1 MKGEDVSRIIFSL
14 ETTSFANAG
23 FVRSI
28 TLNILVSKGSDLM
41 PFEIITICLPI
52 P

>member
-1 MKGEDVSRIIFSL
+1 
-14 ETTSFANAG
+14 
-23 FVRSI
+23 
-28 TLNILVSKGSDLM
+28 LNILVSKGSDLM